1 MLPLKKAKVVLR
13 YIIGADVI
21 GNWPAGLAGV
31 GTDVGVVYGDE
42 YVFSFFTFSLISSS
56 LYLGPPRP
64 QLRLRNGIGIGIG
77 IGRWNFTDDPGS
89 IYHY

>member
-42 YVFSFFTFSLISSS
+42 YVFSFFTFSLFSSS
-56 LYLGPPRP
+56 LFPVLHH
-64 QLRLRNGIGIGIG
+64 L
-77 IGRWNFTDDPGS
+77 
-89 IYHY
+89 H